1 MTYLPCI
8 RAYKIYSIFAILKLQ
23 ILINLHHW
31 RLKMKITNIL
41 KVSSAALFVMATGL
55 AQAGPA
61 TAEVFVHAEDKIQ
74 STAACLV
81 LAGNQAAISDCLC
94 TAGGGAFSF
103 CATGTAIGTIV
114 HTSFVAAWAA
124 DIQSATTSLQADI
137 LGSETPGSL
146 LVDARAS
153 CTLDQASL
161 DLALSSASDAS
172 KLKGVIGAKAQYSAI
187 YMYPTVNG
195 VAVTG
200 VDPVRL
206 CGLGQASVIA
216 AGTLTK
222 KSHEYIKGGQSHSLS
237 LNAGI
242 TATDLGLTGAFEWAI
257 PTPTV
262 DSLVG
267 VKYVLIAGVGAAVI
281 KAGGGITGIG
291 VLANTKITDRSLHI
305 ETKNG
310 LNVLDQNPIP

>member
-1 MTYLPCI
+1 MNTI
-8 RAYKIYSIFAILKLQ
+8 DF
-23 ILINLHHW
+23 
-31 RLKMKITNIL
+31 L
-41 KVSSAALFVMATGL
+41 KVGSAAIFVLATGL
-55 AQAGPA
+55 AQAAEPSS
-61 TAEVFVHAEDKIQ
+61 EVFVHAEDKVQ

-81 LAGNQAAISDCLC
+81 LAGDQAAISDCLC
-94 TAGGGAFSF
+94 TAGNGAFSF
-103 CATGTAIGTIV
+103 CAYGPTKTII

-124 DIQSATTSLQADI
+124 DIQSATTSLDAPI
-137 LGSETPGSL
+137 LGSETAGSL

-172 KLKGVIGAKAQYSAI
+172 KLRGVIGAKAQYSAI
-187 YMYPTVNG
+187 YMYPTVG
-195 VAVTG
+195 GEPVIG

-206 CGLGQASVIA
+206 CGLGQGSIIA

-222 KSHEYIKGGQSHSLS
+222 KSHEYKEGGKAHSLS

-242 TATDLGLTGAFEWAI
+242 TATDLGLTGGFAWAI

-262 DSLVG
+262 DSVVG
-267 VKYVLIAGVGAAVI
+267 VRYLLVAGVGAAVI

-305 ETKNG
+305 ETKAG
-310 LNVLDQNPIP
+310 LTVLDQNPIVP

>member
-1 MTYLPCI
+1 MNTT
-8 RAYKIYSIFAILKLQ
+8 SILKL
-23 ILINLHHW
+23 
-31 RLKMKITNIL
+31 
-41 KVSSAALFVMATGL
+41 SSAAIFVMATGL
-55 AQAGPA
+55 AQATPPA
-61 TAEVFVHAEDKIQ
+61 SSEVFVHAEDKVQ

-81 LAGNQAAISDCLC
+81 LAGNQQALSDCLC
-94 TAGGGAFSF
+94 TAGSGAFSF
-103 CATGTAIGTIV
+103 CSNQTPSATIV
-114 HTSFVAAWAA
+114 HASFLAAWAA
-124 DIQSATTSLQADI
+124 DIQSATTSLEASI

-187 YMYPTVNG
+187 YMYPTLEG
-195 VAVTG
+195 QPIPG
-200 VDPVRL
+200 IDPVRL
-206 CGLGQASVIA
+206 CGLGQASVIV
-216 AGTLTK
+216 AGKLTK
-222 KSHEYIKGGQSHSLS
+222 KSSEYKKGGQSHSLS

-257 PTPTV
+257 PTPTET
-262 DSLVG
+262 SAVG
-267 VKYVLIAGVGAAVI
+267 VKYILVAGVGAAVI

-305 ETKNG
+305 ETKDG
-310 LNVLDQNPIP
+310 LNVLDQNPTP

>member
-1 MTYLPCI
+1 
-8 RAYKIYSIFAILKLQ
+8 
-23 ILINLHHW
+23 
-31 RLKMKITNIL
+31 
-41 KVSSAALFVMATGL
+41 MATGL
-55 AQAGPA
+55 AQAIEYSS
-61 TAEVFVHAEDKIQ
+61 EVFVHAEDKVQ

-94 TAGGGAFSF
+94 TAGHGAFSF
-103 CATGTAIGTIV
+103 CANGTASGTIV
-114 HTSFVAAWAA
+114 NTSFLAAWAA
-124 DIQSATTSLQADI
+124 DIQSETTALEAPI
-137 LGSETPGSL
+137 LGSAVPGSL

-172 KLKGVIGAKAQYSAI
+172 KLRGVIGAKAQYSAI
-187 YMYPTVNG
+187 YMYPTVGGQPVN
-195 VAVTG
+195 G

-206 CGLGQASVIA
+206 CGLGQGSIIA

-222 KSHEYIKGGQSHSLS
+222 NSHEYKEGGKSHSLS

-242 TATDLGLTGAFEWAI
+242 TATELGLTGAFEWAI

-262 DSLVG
+262 DSYVG
-267 VKYVLIAGVGAAVI
+267 VKYVLVAGVGAAVI

-305 ETKNG
+305 ETKAG
-310 LNVLDQNPIP
+310 LTVLDQNPIVP

>member
-1 MTYLPCI
+1 MNT
-8 RAYKIYSIFAILKLQ
+8 
-23 ILINLHHW
+23 INF
-31 RLKMKITNIL
+31 L
-41 KVSSAALFVMATGL
+41 KVGSAAIFVLATGL
-55 AQAGPA
+55 AQAIEYSS
-61 TAEVFVHAEDKIQ
+61 EVFVHAEDKVQ

-81 LAGNQAAISDCLC
+81 LAGDKAAISDCLC
-94 TAGGGAFSF
+94 TTGNQAFSF
-103 CATGTAIGTIV
+103 CATGPTKTIV

-124 DIQSATTSLQADI
+124 DIQSATTALDAPI
-137 LGSETPGSL
+137 LGSVVAGSL

-172 KLKGVIGAKAQYSAI
+172 KLRGVIGAKAQYSAI
-187 YMYPTVNG
+187 YMYPTVDGQPVN
-195 VAVTG
+195 G

-206 CGLGQASVIA
+206 CGLGQGSIIA

-222 KSHEYIKGGQSHSLS
+222 KSHEYKEGGKSHSLS

-257 PTPTV
+257 PTRTENSV
-262 DSLVG
+262 VG
-267 VKYVLIAGVGAAVI
+267 VRYILVAGVGAAVI

-305 ETKNG
+305 ETKAG
-310 LNVLDQNPIP
+310 LTVLDQNPIVP